1 MSRLVGAELNRWF
14 SRRMV
19 WVVLIAGALLAVVV
33 VAGAA
38 YSARPMS
45 AQELR
50 YAEQQYAEMK
60 QNAEQDAQECLR
72 DGGTAEE
79 CAAWTPRREDFVR
92 EPPPYAALAGG
103 MGQAGILIAAYAAL
117 LLGASFMGAEFKTGN
132 LGTWLTYV
140 PSRIPVLASKAIATL
155 VGTVLAGVVVIGIV
169 QAGAAGIVLAWS
181 GAAALHPA
189 PDAWAM
195 TGRGFVLVVFA
206 GLVGFGLAAALG
218 GTAGPVGVLLGVMVL
233 QWGMGLMALLLGS
246 PPWVSAALPDPN
258 VQAFLNGS
266 ASIPYQERSATGE
279 PIERTFEL
287 GLGQASAYL
296 GGLFVLLAATATW
309 RFAKREIR

>member
-1 MSRLVGAELNRWF
+1 MNRLIGAELNRWF

-19 WVVLIAGALLAVVV
+19 WVVLLAGAVLAVLV

-45 AQELR
+45 APELS
-50 YAEQQYAEMK
+50 YAEQQYTEMK
-60 QNAEQDAQECLR
+60 QEADRESQQCIR
-72 DGGTAEE
+72 DGGTAED
-79 CAAWTPRREDFVR
+79 CTAWVPQRADFVR

-103 MGQAGILIAAYAAL
+103 MGQAGTLIAAYAAL

-140 PSRIPVLASKAIATL
+140 PSRIPVLASKAIAT
-155 VGTVLAGVVVIGIV
+155 VIGTALLGVVVIGIL
-169 QAGAAGIVLAWS
+169 QAGAAGIVLVWS
-181 GAAALHPA
+181 GTGALHPA

-195 TGRGFVLVVFA
+195 IGRGFVLVVFA
-206 GLVGFGLAAALG
+206 GLIGFGLAALLG
-218 GTAGPVGVLLGVMVL
+218 STAGPVGVLLGVMVL
-233 QWGMGLMALLLGS
+233 QWAAGLMALLLGS
-246 PPWVSAALPDPN
+246 AHWLPAALPDPN

-266 ASIPYQERSATGE
+266 TSIPYQERLANGE
-279 PIERTFEL
+279 LVERSFEL
-287 GLGQASAYL
+287 GLGQASVYL
-296 GGLFVLLAATATW
+296 GGLGALVIGIATW